1 MDPYTDTGSRF
12 GVMIDNLVTS
22 SKLFISESG
31 AHTTE
36 LARVRTWD
44 TLGEAFK
51 AARQESLASYEYA
64 TVVLIAQPLVTF

>member
-12 GVMIDNLVTS
+12 GVMIDNLVDS

-31 AHTTE
+31 AYTNE
-36 LARVRTWD
+36 LARARTWV
-44 TLGEAFK
+44 TLGEALK

-64 TVVLIAQPLVTF
+64 TVVLIAQPLTAF